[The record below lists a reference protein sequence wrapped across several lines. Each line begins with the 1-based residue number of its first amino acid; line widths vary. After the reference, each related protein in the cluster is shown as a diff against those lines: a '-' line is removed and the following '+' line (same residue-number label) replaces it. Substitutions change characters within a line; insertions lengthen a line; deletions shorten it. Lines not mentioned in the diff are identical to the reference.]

1 MELHLAFFHADL
13 RENEIS
19 RVACIFQRSIENWC
33 NVPKIA
39 LRTHGKK
46 HNYAT
51 GAQKIFR
58 CRLSIAARFNSRVV
72 QK

>member
-19 RVACIFQRSIENWC
+19 RVASTFQRSIENWC
-33 NVPKIA
+33 NMPKIA

-51 GAQKIFR
+51 GAQKKI
-58 CRLSIAARFNSRVV
+58 RLPVEHRGSV
-72 QK
+72 